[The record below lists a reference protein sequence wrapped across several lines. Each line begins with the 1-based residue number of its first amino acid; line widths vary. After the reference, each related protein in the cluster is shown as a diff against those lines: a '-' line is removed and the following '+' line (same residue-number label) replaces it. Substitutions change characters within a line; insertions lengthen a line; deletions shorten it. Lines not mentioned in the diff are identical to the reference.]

1 VCAAPLYGSRLL
13 QRAVDLGAAFGR
25 MPVLGN
31 RLRPLPER
39 LLGWIARAGRQG
51 SLARLRRH
59 PHGVLRPPLAGND
72 YLGLRVVTSD
82 GKVHLAPDDLVALAR
97 QRLLGMFQEELRQ
110 TGRLK
115 LITRRERFTH
125 NSWAHNDPAFIKG
138 TRSTN
143 YLYVHPDDAHGIGI
157 ANGAMVRVRSASGE
171 VCLPV
176 SVTSDMMPGSVA
188 LPHGWGHRQ
197 ADGLTVASTTTG
209 VNANILAADG
219 PDAIEPISGMA
230 HFNGI
235 LVSVEPLP

>member
-1 VCAAPLYGSRLL
+1 MPW
-13 QRAVDLGAAFGR
+13 LGA
-25 MPVLGN
+25 

-51 SLARLRRH
+51 SLAWLRRH
-59 PHGVLRPPLAGND
+59 PHGVLRPPLTGND
-72 YLGLRVVTSD
+72 YLGKRVVTAD
-82 GKVHLAPDDLVALAR
+82 GKVHLAPDDLITLAG
-97 QRLLGMFQEELRQ
+97 QRLPTLFDDERRH
-110 TGRLK
+110 TKHLK

-138 TRSTN
+138 KRSTN
-143 YLYVHPDDAHGIGI
+143 YLYIHPDDARGRGI
-157 ANGAMVRVRSASGE
+157 ADGQMVRVRSASGE
-171 VCLPV
+171 VCLPA
-176 SVTSDMMPGSVA
+176 SLTPDMMLGSVA

-219 PDAIEPISGMA
+219 PDTIEPISGMA

-235 LVSVEPLP
+235 LVSVEPLPPSH